1 MASRSA
7 GTLITN
13 YNATYIPPALMPG
26 YRGYV
31 PTINFTYGDTYGNAT
46 RKYFQDFRLSA
57 LNSSQSPYSKGG
69 QFPTIYSNDPSLV
82 IADRAH
88 NRDRW
93 LYAPQ
98 WSRYDVDFD
107 RNEEL
112 KTFGKLAQQHRES
125 YKDTTGTIPRVDHFV
140 LPGKEEYTF
149 ACFPNIQRNKDDC
162 PSPNYVSWPRE
173 DLERLCKDNLEAAL
187 CIPPKGH
194 SGAAMGGPPYLHC
207 PRLDNGRLFSANGP
221 TSQLRCSPQRI
232 TDYQAGNDRTTY
244 SCEDR

>member
-26 YRGYV
+26 YRGFV
-31 PTINFTYGDTYGNAT
+31 PTVNFTYGDTYGNTT

-82 IADRAH
+82 IADRSH
-88 NRDRW
+88 NRNRW

-98 WSRYDVDFD
+98 WSRNDVDFD

-112 KTFGKLAQQHRES
+112 KKFDKLAQQHREN
-125 YKDTTGTIPRVDHFV
+125 YKDKTGTIPRVDHFV
-140 LPGKEEYTF
+140 IAGREEDTF
-149 ACFPNIQRNKDDC
+149 LRLPNIF
-162 PSPNYVSWPRE
+162 
-173 DLERLCKDNLEAAL
+173 
-187 CIPPKGH
+187 
-194 SGAAMGGPPYLHC
+194 LHC
-207 PRLDNGRLFSANGP
+207 PRLDGGTLFGAHGP
-221 TSQLRCSPQRI
+221 TSQLQCSPQRM
-232 TDYQAGNDRTTY
+232 TDYQAGYDQKTY
-244 SCEDR
+244 FCEDQ